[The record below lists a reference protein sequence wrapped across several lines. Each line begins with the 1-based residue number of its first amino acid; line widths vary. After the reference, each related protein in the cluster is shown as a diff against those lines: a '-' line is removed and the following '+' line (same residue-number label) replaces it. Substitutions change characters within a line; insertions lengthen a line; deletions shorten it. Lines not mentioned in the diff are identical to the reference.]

1 MRKSV
6 LFVCY
11 GNACRSIMAEA
22 LARHHWGEKLEVASA
37 GVSAL
42 GYIPEETINVLDEVG
57 VSTDGLYS
65 KGLSA
70 VDIDGFHLILDLVLY
85 PLEGMIS
92 PSFEGNLA
100 CEGSLHGR
108 SGFFQADEKRH
119 RVAGYREAF
128 RVARWRVRKIRV
140 EDKRRGDP
148 PASPE
153 GEADGG
159 LARRNGETEREKLLG
174 TKH

>member
-1 MRKSV
+1 MRKSI

-42 GYIPEETINVLDEVG
+42 GYIPEETIKVLDEVG

-65 KGLSA
+65 KGLSE

-92 PSFEGNLA
+92 PSFEGKVIPWHVRDPYM
-100 CEGSLHGR
+100 EGLGS
-108 SGFFQADEKRH
+108 
-119 RVAGYREAF
+119 F
-128 RVARWRVRKIRV
+128 RQT
-140 EDKRRGDP
+140 
-148 PASPE
+148 
-153 GEADGG
+153 
-159 LARRNGETEREKLLG
+159 RNDIEWLVTEKLSEWLDG
-174 TKH
+174 K